1 MSTPSQSI
9 KENSGGA
16 REGGYRVIGAMGLL
30 RACRVHNGML
40 LLHIQEKEW
49 KASTES
55 LREVLLQNL
64 SPAAIIESY
73 QEDLHPLLLKMGDIL
88 EHGS

>member
-1 MSTPSQSI
+1 
-9 KENSGGA
+9 
-16 REGGYRVIGAMGLL
+16 
-30 RACRVHNGML
+30 ML

-49 KASTES
+49 KASIES